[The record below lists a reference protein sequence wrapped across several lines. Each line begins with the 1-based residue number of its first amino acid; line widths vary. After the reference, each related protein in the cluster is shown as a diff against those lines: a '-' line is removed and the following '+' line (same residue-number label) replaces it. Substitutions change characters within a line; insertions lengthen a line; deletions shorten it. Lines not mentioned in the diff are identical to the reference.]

1 MMRFKDKTKLLYY
14 KIFMPQR
21 RIIQPQGYEKF
32 NAVLVSYKVPFIQRS
47 FILCSEWQLEHPEL
61 MAFFLAEVKRLSL
74 EYTGKPNHYICFFS
88 SQGQRKRANVH
99 IHVHLIEN
107 RFQKMWIY
115 FILSVK
121 NMLFAIWQLILRK

>member
-1 MMRFKDKTKLLYY
+1 MKSLYY

-21 RIIQPQGYEKF
+21 TITQPQGYEQF
-32 NAVLVSYKVPFIQRS
+32 NAVLVSYKVPFIKRS
-47 FILCSEWQLEHPEL
+47 FILCSEWQLENPEL

-74 EYTGKPNHYICFFS
+74 EYTGKPNRYICFFS

-107 RFQKMWIY
+107 RFQKAWIY
-115 FILSVK
+115 FILTFK
-121 NMLFAIWQLILRK
+121 NILLAICQFIFRK